1 MANYNLYLYDDI
13 GNKHKRKNVY
23 LLSIAL
29 LNKKIKETDGEEK
42 ARLEKGLNALIKNKD
57 KHPYNIRLSEFRK
70 KEEEFL
76 KSLKARKNNFY
87 KSLDPNMNKK
97 IKSLKTKLFESTEK
111 YNFYMEY
118 KELSYDSELAFKEN
132 MIIKAQLPEIIL
144 FLEDNERELKNALA
158 QRRNLDRKVEIEIK
172 KEIKEYRIQQ
182 KKVFV
187 ENKRLLKKKRKEGL
201 ISKKAV
207 FNGATELK
215 NKYKNEIKIKE
226 YNSPSKS
233 NKEMIHSL
241 RHTTKTKLK
250 QMLRVLKADIADLR
264 RMTPVEMTQSR
275 TIVAYLTFFIPGLG
289 QVLNRQYIKGAMF
302 FLVTLFTYLMAIPY
316 ALGYGNYQGNGIA
329 GLISLAQG
337 GLRIHKSLIFMIE
350 GIIAILLLVIA
361 FFLVFASF
369 KDVLKVEKNKIK
381 GIREKNWFETET
393 TLKEEGFPYL
403 VSLPAFIIITFI
415 LLVPVGTTLLLSFTG
430 MDPQHQSK
438 FGWVGLDN
446 YELIALGKGL
456 AGSVFWLILRWT
468 VIWTLVATTLAIVI
482 GFGLA
487 LLVNNERVK
496 FKGFFRTI
504 YLLPWAVPA
513 FITIMFFSIMFSPNG
528 AITEIINR
536 IIGSR
541 IEVKNATNLTRI
553 ALILL
558 QGWLGS
564 SYVFFLST
572 GVLQSIPNDLH
583 EAAEMDGASSW
594 KKTMRIVIPLVLF
607 QTAPLLITQY
617 TFNFN
622 NFSII
627 HLFNGGGPFNP
638 NLYGNLAGSSDLLIS
653 YIYKLTIENQYQA
666 IGAAII
672 IVISLGLMVFA
683 YLGFR
688 NSKGFKE
695 GKL

>member
-1 MANYNLYLYDDI
+1 MADYNEFLYDDI
-13 GNKHKRKNVY
+13 GSKRQRKNLY
-23 LLSIAL
+23 LLEVIQL
-29 LNKKIKETDGEEK
+29 KKKINEASEEEK
-42 ARLEKGLNALIKNKD
+42 SRLQGELKSLIRNKD
-57 KHPYNIRLSEFRK
+57 KHSYNLKLNEFK
-70 KEEEFL
+70 KDENEFL
-76 KSLKARKNNFY
+76 KSLKEKKKSFN
-87 KSLDPNMNKK
+87 KSLDSNKNRK
-97 IKSLKTKLFESTEK
+97 LKYLKTQLFESREK
-111 YNFYMEY
+111 YEFYKEY
-118 KELSYDSELAFKEN
+118 KDLSYDAELKYKEN
-132 MIIKAQLPEIIL
+132 KIRKYQLPEIIL
-144 FLEDNERELKNALA
+144 FLENSEKELKEALN
-158 QRRNLDRKVEIEIK
+158 QKQNLDKEKENIIK
-172 KEIKEYRIQQ
+172 KDIKEYKIQQ
-182 KKVFV
+182 MKVFR
-187 ENKRLLKKKRKEGL
+187 ENKKLLKEKRKEGL

-207 FNGATELK
+207 VNGIAELK
-215 NKYKNEIKIKE
+215 SRYKNEIMVKRYE
-226 YNSPSKS
+226 SPSKS
-233 NKEMIHSL
+233 NKEIINSK
-241 RHTTKTKLK
+241 RHDINTKAK
-250 QMLRVLKADIADLR
+250 QMLRVLRADIADIR
-264 RMTPVEMTQSR
+264 RKTPVEMTKSNA
-275 TIVAYLTFFIPGLG
+275 IIAYLTFFIPGFG
-289 QVLNRQYIKGAMF
+289 QVLNRQYVKGAMF

-337 GLRIHKSLIFMIE
+337 GLRIHKSMIFMIE
-350 GIIAILLLVIA
+350 GVIAIFLLIIAFL
-361 FFLVFASF
+361 LVFASF
-369 KDVLKVEKNKIK
+369 KDVLKVEKDKIK
-381 GIREKNWFETET
+381 GIRERNWFETWT
-393 TLKEEGFPYL
+393 TLIEEGFPYL
-403 VSLPAFIIITFI
+403 VSMPAFLIITFI
-415 LLVPVGTTLLLSFTG
+415 VLVPVATTVLTSFTG
-430 MDPQHQSK
+430 MDPKHQSK
-438 FGWVGLDN
+438 FPWVGLDN

-456 AGSVFWLILRWT
+456 AGSVFWLILGWT
-468 VIWTLVATTLAIVI
+468 IVWTLLATTLAILI

-496 FKGFFRTI
+496 FKGFFRTV

-536 IIGSR
+536 LVGKR
-541 IEVKNATNLTRI
+541 IEVKNATNLTRA
-553 ALILL
+553 ALIFL

-583 EAAEMDGASSW
+583 EAADMDGASAW
-594 KKTMRIVIPLVLF
+594 KKTIRIVVPLVLF

-653 YIYKLTIENQYQA
+653 YIYKLTIVNQYQG

-672 IVISLGLMVFA
+672 VVISLGLMFFA
-683 YLGFR
+683 FLGFR